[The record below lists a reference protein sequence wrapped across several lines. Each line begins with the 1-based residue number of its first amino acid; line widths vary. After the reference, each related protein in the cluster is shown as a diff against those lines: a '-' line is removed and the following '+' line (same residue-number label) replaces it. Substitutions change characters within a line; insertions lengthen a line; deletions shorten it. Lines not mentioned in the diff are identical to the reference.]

1 MNEMTITSRRMKAVK
16 RENTTPELVVRRL
29 LHRMGLRFRIN
40 QRSLPG
46 SPDIVLRKHRTV
58 IFVHGC
64 FWHRHAGCRFAS
76 IPKTRQEF
84 WTPKFIANMARD
96 VKNVTNLE
104 AKGWRVL
111 VVWECETKNLA
122 ALEERLMFSFSL
134 NAQSS

>member
-96 VKNVTNLE
+96 VKNVTDLE